1 MRFEI
6 INRVVRFAL
15 SAGFVLSLAT
25 TACSKSEDNNP
36 NNPPPTP
43 SDEIA
48 SVEPLAQGTSFL
60 APMDAAPSP
69 EGDAVAF
76 SAMTAGGA
84 AIFRVATAGGS
95 PSMIVPGDAGLIAPH
110 GIVWSTDGMRLYI
123 SDLGVDSDPA
133 KGLGRI
139 YGISAEGGTLESL
152 SGAEGLVPRS
162 LELVEENGSDVIY
175 FTGMTA
181 DKKPAVFKMS
191 ASGSNVEEI
200 VKGEPLSQPSG
211 ITVDKNGVIYV
222 ADGAGD
228 FGGTLFKIDNGTISQ
243 VAGGMRFG
251 SPAGIALVPSES
263 AVLISGHHLTT
274 GNSAVYKVELA
285 SGAVSSFD
293 DGIGDNGDSGG
304 LRRARKVSVF
314 AWADSA
320 GSTRGETQTNGGT
333 VFLLKGK

>member
-1 MRFEI
+1 MRFEV

-25 TACSKSEDNNP
+25 TACSKSEDQPNNP
-36 NNPPPTP
+36 NPTP

-69 EGDAVAF
+69 SGDAVAF
-76 SAMTAGGA
+76 SAQVAGGAALFRVSTAGGA
-84 AIFRVATAGGS
+84 PTV
-95 PSMIVPGDAGLIAPH
+95 IVPVEAGLIAPH
-110 GIVWSTDGMRLYI
+110 GIVWSSDGMRLYI

-152 SGAEGLVPRS
+152 AGAEGLVPRS
-162 LELVEENGSDVIY
+162 LELVQENGADVIY
-175 FTGMTA
+175 FTGMNA
-181 DKKPAVFKMS
+181 DKEPAVFKMT
-191 ASGSNVEEI
+191 ASGSNVEEV
-200 VKGEPLSQPSG
+200 VKGSPLAEPSG
-211 ITVDKNGVIYV
+211 ITVDKNGIIYV

-228 FGGTLFKIDNGTISQ
+228 FGGTLYKIDNGVLSQ
-243 VAGGMRFG
+243 VASGMRFG

-263 AVLISGHHLTT
+263 AILISGHHVTT
-274 GNSAVYKVELA
+274 GKSAVYKVELA
-285 SGAVSSFD
+285 GGAVSSFN
-293 DGIGDNGDSGG
+293 DGIAENGDSGG
-304 LRRARKVSVF
+304 LRRARNASIF

-320 GSTRGETQTNGGT
+320 GKTAGETQVNGGT
-333 VFLLKGK
+333 VFLLRGK